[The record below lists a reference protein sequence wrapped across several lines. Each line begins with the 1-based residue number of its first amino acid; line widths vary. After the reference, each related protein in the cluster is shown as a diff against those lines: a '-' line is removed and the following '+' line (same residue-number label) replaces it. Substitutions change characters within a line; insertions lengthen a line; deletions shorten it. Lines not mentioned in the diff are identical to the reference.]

1 MLSGEEV
8 FHNLKHNQ
16 VCEHLDSFTL
26 AAQFPQQTF
35 ASATMGALMVV
46 AKTLLPKKFKPPALM
61 DLLCI
66 GCLNEHPCAADST
79 NAAREAWAEKH
90 LNTVVTV
97 SVLL

>member
-1 MLSGEEV
+1 M

-46 AKTLLPKKFKPPALM
+46 AEMLMVTSMGSVMVLTKTLFPKKFKSNRN
-61 DLLCI
+61 CI
-66 GCLNEHPCAADST
+66 KVART
-79 NAAREAWAEKH
+79 NTE
-90 LNTVVTV
+90 N
-97 SVLL
+97 